1 MTVTTYMPRAD
12 SLADKVCQFF
22 MRLPDEELLTREVA
36 EKWGL
41 ETKNVGNNL
50 ARAVEAEY
58 LALDGTVYSA
68 GPCIALFKAA
78 LAHQP
83 KSAGGDLE
91 EAPEPRRH
99 ATTPRV
105 DKRNGPF
112 WVDIKTVPIARMCP
126 CPRGGG
132 RALDWTPLFDGLQ
145 VGYSFALPAAAKS
158 AIGTAIKAYKDAT
171 GKVLACRK
179 VNGGIRVWRV
189 E

>member
-112 WVDIKTVPIARMCP
+112 WVDIKTVPIDTDVPMPARGGA
-126 CPRGGG
+126 CPRLDAAVRRPAGGLLL
-132 RALDWTPLFDGLQ
+132 RAARRREVRHRHGHKGLQ
-145 VGYSFALPAAAKS
+145 GRHGQGVGMPQGERRHS
-158 AIGTAIKAYKDAT
+158 
-171 GKVLACRK
+171 C
-179 VNGGIRVWRV
+179 V
-189 E
+189 EG